1 MFEPDVDQHP
11 TREELHD
18 AHRTFGEYESRD
30 LFYRAATDLVTLA
43 LRGETSINVAEAL
56 AVLLQT
62 WNRSYYRFHPAT
74 AQHFEDLE
82 AVLAKDVG
90 WLADIRRR
98 SIDSFG
104 ATDEAALISTFDDFE
119 FVLGPVGAAKALH
132 LLAPNFLPLW
142 DGEIAR
148 TYGLGLA
155 RTGLNGPRYVRMTR
169 TVQAQVARLGGAA
182 AVEGNPLKRID
193 EYNYCHYTKGWM

>member
-1 MFEPDVDQHP
+1 MSTDEVEGHP
-11 TREELHD
+11 TREELD
-18 AHRTFGEYESRD
+18 NAHRTFRKYESRD
-30 LFYRAATDLVTLA
+30 VFYRAATDLITLA

-82 AVLAKDVG
+82 AVLAKDAG
-90 WLADIRRR
+90 WLADIRSR

-104 ATDEAALISTFDDFE
+104 VADEAALISTFDDFE

-142 DGEIAR
+142 DRAITR
-148 TYGLGLA
+148 IYGLQLA
-155 RTGLNGPRYVRMTR
+155 RTGLNGPRYVRMIR
-169 TVQAQVARLGGAA
+169 TVQAQVERLGGAA

-193 EYNYCHYTKGWM
+193 EYNYCHYTKGWI